1 MNFIGHALLA
11 CEGNDSFL
19 FGNLIADGIKGSE
32 LGYLGAELEAG
43 VRWHRRVDAVID
55 QHPRVLALMKQMPHR
70 RVAGIALDIV
80 WDHFLSRYE
89 LTEAL
94 ADRCYRLLS
103 ARPLPEK
110 LNGMLTHLVEGRW
123 LERYADYGFT
133 LSAIS
138 GVGHRL
144 RGENLLRALIPWLE
158 THYDEL
164 QVSYQRLW
172 PDIQQTL
179 TYHP

>member
-1 MNFIGHALLA
+1 VNFIGHALLT
-11 CEGNDSFL
+11 CKGSDDFL

-32 LGYLGAELEAG
+32 LGYLKSDIEAG
-43 VRWHRRVDAVID
+43 IRWHRRVDAVID
-55 QHPRVLALMKQMPHR
+55 QHPQVLALTKLMPHR

-89 LTEAL
+89 LSEAL
-94 ADRCYRLLS
+94 ADRCYTLLS
-103 ARPLPEK
+103 ERRVPEK
-110 LNGMLTHLVEGRW
+110 LNRMLTHLVEGRW
-123 LERYADYGFT
+123 LERYADFGFT

-144 RGENLLRALIPWLE
+144 RGENLLRALTPWLE

-164 QVSYQRLW
+164 HASYQRLW
-172 PDIQQTL
+172 PDIQQKL